1 MAFSLAITTWAKPS
15 ARTAFPQTGSSERLL
30 FTDRADFFLPEINST
45 SMTHRTVLS
54 QRRFPTSQ
62 LSDGVMFFSATQ
74 ARTVFLAFVT
84 NDIFFSVRQAVNHA
98 ALGTGLVFELPII
111 AGSTIPHS
119 VEDPVVIRT
128 DLPHWEQS
136 FMMQ

>member
-54 QRRFPTSQ
+54 Q

-98 ALGTGLVFELPII
+98 AVGTGLVFELPII

-119 VEDPVVIRT
+119 VEDPVVY
-128 DLPHWEQS
+128 PHG
-136 FMMQ
+136 FTTLGAVFHDAMTL